1 MQVLFGERLPRE
13 EQHTIARAGVLGI
26 LFQRTGD
33 DYGKLLS
40 VIPWIRHFFPETSG
54 YNNFKVANK
63 GLYEFMKVINIVF
76 FIIDNENML
85 FLSHRTLLINSS
97 KRLTLTSNDISLTYI
112 LKK

>member
-76 FIIDNENML
+76 C
-85 FLSHRTLLINSS
+85 
-97 KRLTLTSNDISLTYI
+97 Y
-112 LKK
+112 